1 MTGGRP
7 FRVRWLGRV
16 RYRDAL
22 ALQQGIFAEG
32 TDDHLLLL
40 EHHPVYTLGVRA
52 TTAHLLAPPGEVGAD
67 LERADRGGDITFH
80 GPGQLVGYPLLHLA
94 GKRGGGMADTV
105 DYVRSVEA
113 LVIDVCRDLGLTD
126 CLLYTSPSPRDS

>member
-1 MTGGRP
+1 MTSNSHSRP

-22 ALQQGIFAEG
+22 ALQQGIHAPAG
-32 TDDHLLLL
+32 SADHPQDHLLLL

-52 TTAHLLAPPGEVGAD
+52 SLDNLLLPPNEVGAD

-80 GPGQLVGYPLLHLA
+80 GPGQLVGYPLLHLP
-94 GKRGGGMADTV
+94 GKRGG
-105 DYVRSVEA
+105 
-113 LVIDVCRDLGLTD
+113 
-126 CLLYTSPSPRDS
+126 

>member
-52 TTAHLLAPPGEVGAD
+52 TTEHLLAPPGEVGAD

>member
-22 ALQQGIFAEG
+22 ALQQGIFAES

-40 EHHPVYTLGVRA
+40 EHHPFYTLGVRA
-52 TTAHLLAPPGEVGAD
+52 TTVHLLAPPG
-67 LERADRGGDITFH
+67 
-80 GPGQLVGYPLLHLA
+80 
-94 GKRGGGMADTV
+94 
-105 DYVRSVEA
+105 
-113 LVIDVCRDLGLTD
+113 
-126 CLLYTSPSPRDS
+126 